1 MENPCSIWQGGSLKN
16 PDKNYLR
23 KVLWRKS
30 RLDCVGMMY
39 RIARKIDQVKTPQD
53 LLYCR
58 EEKVT
63 ARYFLSD
70 VFFLRKVA
78 REDFPMTL
86 AS

>member
-1 MENPCSIWQGGSLKN
+1 
-16 PDKNYLR
+16 
-23 KVLWRKS
+23 
-30 RLDCVGMMY
+30 MMY